1 MSATTLLQRPSISVT
16 EYRCHRGPD
25 DTPFVEQHTG
35 YSLSY
40 VRAGSFGYRLRGRA
54 YEMIPGS
61 ILVAY
66 PGDEFVCTHEH
77 VCGDE
82 CFSFHLSRDVVD
94 DISRRAG
101 ARSQMSE
108 ATWRTG
114 RVPPLADLMVLAE
127 LARTTAVDPAGRAPH
142 LEEIGLFFAARFV
155 EIVSGRTLAAP
166 DSHARD
172 RRRAVE
178 AALWLDAHAH
188 QPVDLERA
196 AGVAGLSAFHFL
208 RLFTRVLGV
217 TPHQYLIRSR
227 LKRAARRL
235 GDEDRSITE
244 VALDSGFEDV
254 SNFVRTFHRAA
265 GVSPRGFRAA
275 ARGTKTPESF
285 LHGTREV
292 SAR

>member
-1 MSATTLLQRPSISVT
+1 MAATTLLQRPSVT
-16 EYRCHRGPD
+16 ITDYQCHRGPHD
-25 DTPFVEQHTG
+25 IPFVEQHTG

-40 VRAGSFGYRLRGRA
+40 VRAGSFGYRVRGRA
-54 YEMIPGS
+54 FEMIPGS

-66 PGDEFVCTHEH
+66 PGDEFVCTHDH

-82 CFSFHLSRDVVD
+82 CFSFHYAPDVIDTIGDTVK
-94 DISRRAG
+94 I
-101 ARSQMSE
+101 
-108 ATWRTG
+108 WRTG

-127 LARTTAVDPAGRAPH
+127 LAQTTAADPARRGPH
-142 LEEIGLFFAARFV
+142 LEELGLFFAARFV
-155 EIVSGRTLAAP
+155 EIVSGRTLGAP
-166 DSHARD
+166 DAHARD

-188 QPVDLERA
+188 QPVDLARV
-196 AGVAGLSAFHFL
+196 AGVAGLSPFHFL

-227 LKRAARRL
+227 LKRAARL
-235 GDEDRSITE
+235 LADDGPAITE

-265 GVSPRGFRAA
+265 GVSPRGFR
-275 ARGTKTPESF
+275 RRLFTPRAKF
-285 LHGTREV
+285 LPADR
-292 SAR
+292 